1 MYVQGKCYKCGGFM
15 AVDGSEDA
23 SVCPFCGKPFIVEK
37 AIQNFND
44 TAPHDIDVEKAS
56 YDYDSDFVVE
66 RSVLIRYNGY
76 TKKDVRIPDGITVIG
91 ESAFQG
97 MNNIESVYIPDGAEL
112 ISEGAF
118 SGCKNLQA
126 IHIPDSLIT
135 IDREAFNGCMRLK
148 NINFP
153 DNLKNIEAGAFIGC
167 TSLEAV
173 TLPKELE
180 ILPWRIFED
189 CTGLKYV
196 FIPKKIKTIE
206 DYAFAECTS
215 LEEVKFESLHYD
227 DGTSEG
233 IFRIGMNAFK
243 NCKNLSSITIP
254 ASTKTIAHNA
264 FSIANGLR
272 SVEFEMNS
280 RLETIGDTAFV
291 GCESLSSIT
300 IPASVTSVG
309 SSIFFGCDNLFV
321 HYIGTLTEWKSI
333 AKENWDEGWNNKFHC
348 TRHSITKATPEAF
361 GEEKAYCPECH
372 DYILKSTAIEKPE
385 QYQLSAD
392 SYTYDGSEKT
402 PDVTVTDSAGEVIDA
417 VNYDVTYSGNVDPGT
432 ATATVTFKGDY
443 YTGSKDLT
451 FTIARAPIA
460 DASVDGVTS
469 RTYNGKAQTQTPVV
483 KSGDRILLNGT
494 DYKLSYKSNKNAG
507 TATMTTT
514 GIGNYTGTKST
525 TFTINKAAN
534 PLKIKAKTATVKGST
549 KGKKGTLKK
558 TKKLA
563 VTKVIKLTNK
573 GQGAKTYI
581 KKSGNKKI
589 TIAKKTGKV
598 TVKKGLKKGTYKVKV
613 KVKAAGDANYNP
625 SAWKVVTCKI
635 KVK

>member
-1 MYVQGKCYKCGGFM
+1 MTAMKRVLPIFVTILM
-15 AVDGSEDA
+15 VF
-23 SVCPFCGKPFIVEK
+23 SVVPVLSG
-37 AIQNFND
+37 
-44 TAPHDIDVEKAS
+44 TAYAHTHD
-56 YDYDSDFVVE
+56 YDYNLVIPADVTVIEAGQFKEDE
-66 RSVLIRYNGY
+66 DHPYLRSVTFEPGSKLE
-76 TKKDVRIPDGITVIG
+76 RI
-91 ESAFQG
+91 EK
-97 MNNIESVYIPDGAEL
+97 E
-112 ISEGAF
+112 AF
-118 SGCKNLQA
+118 SGCALLK
-126 IHIPDSLIT
+126 DIT
-135 IDREAFNGCMRLK
+135 IPAGVTTIGERAF
-148 NINFP
+148 
-153 DNLKNIEAGAFIGC
+153 
-167 TSLEAV
+167 
-173 TLPKELE
+173 
-180 ILPWRIFED
+180 
-189 CTGLKYV
+189 
-196 FIPKKIKTIE
+196 
-206 DYAFAECTS
+206 
-215 LEEVKFESLHYD
+215 FESGLESVTFLK
-227 DGTSEG
+227 GSKLET
-233 IFRIGMNAFK
+233 IGANAFMS
-243 NCKNLSSITIP
+243 CKNLSSITIP